1 MTDSKE
7 NLKKQ
12 ESTSE
17 CSSEDKTKESKE
29 PTKKK
34 GRLKFKEEDMITI
47 KYNF

>member
-17 CSSEDKTKESKE
+17 CSSGDKAQESKE
-29 PTKKK
+29 QTKRK